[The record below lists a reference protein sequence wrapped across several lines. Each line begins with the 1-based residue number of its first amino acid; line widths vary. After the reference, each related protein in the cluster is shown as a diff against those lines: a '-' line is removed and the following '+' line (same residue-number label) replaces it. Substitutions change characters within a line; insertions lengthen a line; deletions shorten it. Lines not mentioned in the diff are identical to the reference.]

1 MPLPPSQLVL
11 IAGGSGSGKTT
22 LALALAARFP
32 NWTLVHLDDYQKR
45 RADVPRLGR
54 HSNWDHPDAV
64 DFPALIRDLE
74 ALRRGDAITIMA
86 RTSQTARATGRVRRT
101 IVPGPTV
108 LVEGYL
114 ALWHPDVRELADY
127 SIYIDAPWEAR
138 KTRRRWNMDED
149 YLNEVLEPMH
159 RLHVEPTRRYADLV
173 LDAGAMTP
181 ERMLEEAAACVG
193 PHH

>member
-22 LALALAARFP
+22 LALALAARYP
-32 NWTLVHLDDYQKR
+32 NWTVVHLDDYQKR
-45 RADVPRLGR
+45 RAEMPRFDGR
-54 HSNWDHPDAV
+54 PNWEHPDAV

-74 ALRRGDAITIMA
+74 ALRAGTPITVMA
-86 RTSQTARATGRVRRT
+86 RVSQTAPTEGRLPKT

-127 SIYIDAPWEAR
+127 SIYIDASWTSRRA
-138 KTRRRWNMDED
+138 RRRWKMDDD
-149 YLNEVLEPMH
+149 YLDHVLEPMH
-159 RLHVEPTRRYADLV
+159 RLHIEPTKAHAELV
-173 LDAGAMTP
+173 LDADAMTP
-181 ERMLEEAAACVG
+181 EQMLEEAAACIG